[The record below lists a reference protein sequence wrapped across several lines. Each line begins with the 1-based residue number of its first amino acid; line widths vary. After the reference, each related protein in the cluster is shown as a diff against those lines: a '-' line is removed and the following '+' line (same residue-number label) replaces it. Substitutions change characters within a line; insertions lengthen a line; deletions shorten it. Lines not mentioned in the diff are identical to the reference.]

1 MLNKEKGMTL
11 LYPIRNSLY
20 VNITNLCCCK
30 CVFCIRNI
38 TDSVGGSDSLW
49 LDHEPTMEE
58 LKQELEKFDLDDY
71 EEVVFCGYGEPL
83 MRINEVVE
91 FAKYIKSKKNIKT
104 RINTN
109 GLADLIHKKKTAV
122 LLKDAIDSVSIS
134 LNAPN
139 EEVYLKV
146 TQPVFGIKSFDAMLQ
161 FAKDCKVCVKEVCF
175 SVVDE
180 ISDKEIQES
189 QELADS
195 LGIPLRVR
203 VKNG

>member
-1 MLNKEKGMTL
+1 MTL

-49 LDHEPTMEE
+49 LDHEPTMDE
-58 LKQELEKFDLDDY
+58 LKEELEKFDLDDY

-91 FAKYIKSKKNIKT
+91 FANYVKSKKNIKT
-104 RINTN
+104 RVNTN
-109 GLADLIHKKKTAV
+109 GLADLIHKKKTAE
-122 LLKDAIDSVSIS
+122 LLKDAIDAVSIS

-146 TQPVFGIKSFDAMLQ
+146 TQPAFGIKSFDAMLQ
-161 FAKDCKVCVKEVCF
+161 FAKDCKDCVKEVCF

-180 ISDKEIQES
+180 ISYEEIQQS

-203 VKNG
+203 IKNGK

>member
-1 MLNKEKGMTL
+1 MTL

-49 LDHEPTMEE
+49 LDHEPTMDE
-58 LKQELEKFDLDDY
+58 LKEELEKFDLDDY

-146 TQPVFGIKSFDAMLQ
+146 TQPSFGIKSFDAMLQ

>member
-1 MLNKEKGMTL
+1 MTL
-11 LYPIRNSLY
+11 LYPIENSLY

-30 CVFCIRNI
+30 CVFCVRDI

-49 LDHEPTMEE
+49 LDHEPTIDE
-58 LKQELEKFDLDDY
+58 LKAELEKFNLDEY

-91 FAKYIKSKKNIKT
+91 FANYIKTKKNIKI
-104 RINTN
+104 RVNTN

-122 LLKDAIDSVSIS
+122 LLKDAIDAVSIS

-139 EEVYLKV
+139 EEVYLEVAK
-146 TQPVFGIKSFDAMLQ
+146 PAFGIKSFDAMLS
-161 FAKDCKVCVKEVCF
+161 FAKDCKTCIKEVCF

-180 ISDKEIQES
+180 ITDEEIRQS

-195 LGIPLRVR
+195 LDIPLIVR

>member
-1 MLNKEKGMTL
+1 MTL
-11 LYPIRNSLY
+11 LYPIENSLY

-30 CVFCIRNI
+30 CVFCVRDI

-49 LDHEPTMEE
+49 LDHEPTIDE
-58 LKQELEKFDLDDY
+58 LKAELEKFNLDEY

-91 FAKYIKSKKNIKT
+91 FANYIKTKKNIKI
-104 RINTN
+104 RVNTN

-122 LLKDAIDSVSIS
+122 LLKDAIDAVSIS

-139 EEVYLKV
+139 EEVYLEVAK
-146 TQPVFGIKSFDAMLQ
+146 PAFGMKSFDAMLS
-161 FAKDCKVCVKEVCF
+161 FAKDCKTCIKEVCF

-180 ISDKEIQES
+180 ITDEEIRQS
-189 QELADS
+189 QERADS
-195 LGIPLRVR
+195 LDIPLRVR
-203 VKNG
+203 LKNG

>member
-1 MLNKEKGMTL
+1 MTL
-11 LYPIRNSLY
+11 LYPIENSLY

-30 CVFCIRNI
+30 CVFCVRDI

-49 LDHEPTMEE
+49 LDHEPTMDE
-58 LKQELEKFDLDDY
+58 LKAELEKFNLDDY

-83 MRINEVVE
+83 MRINEVIE
-91 FAKYIKSKKNIKT
+91 FANYIKTKKNIKI

-109 GLADLIHKKKTAV
+109 GLSDLIHKKKTAV
-122 LLKDAIDSVSIS
+122 LLKDAIDAVSIS

-146 TQPVFGIKSFDAMLQ
+146 AQPAFGIKSFDAMLN
-161 FAKDCKVCVKEVCF
+161 FAKDCKTYIKEVCF

-180 ISDKEIQES
+180 ISEQEIQQS
-189 QELADS
+189 QELANS

>member
-1 MLNKEKGMTL
+1 MTL
-11 LYPIRNSLY
+11 LYPIENSLY

-30 CVFCIRNI
+30 CVFCVRDI

-49 LDHEPTMEE
+49 LDHEPTMDE
-58 LKQELEKFDLDDY
+58 LKAELEKFNLDAY

-91 FAKYIKSKKNIKT
+91 FANYIKTKKNIKI
-104 RINTN
+104 RVNTN

-122 LLKDAIDSVSIS
+122 LLKDAIDAVSIS

-139 EEVYLKV
+139 EEVYLEVAK
-146 TQPVFGIKSFDAMLQ
+146 PAFGIKSFDAMLS
-161 FAKDCKVCVKEVCF
+161 FAKDCKTCIKEVCF

-180 ISDKEIQES
+180 ITDEEIRQS
-189 QELADS
+189 HELDDS
-195 LGIPLRVR
+195 LDIPLRVR

>member
-1 MLNKEKGMTL
+1 MTL
-11 LYPIRNSLY
+11 LYPIENSLY

-30 CVFCIRNI
+30 CVFCVRDI

-49 LDHEPTMEE
+49 LDHEPTIDE
-58 LKQELEKFDLDDY
+58 LKAELEKFNLDEY

-91 FAKYIKSKKNIKT
+91 FANYIKTKKNIKI
-104 RINTN
+104 RVNTN

-122 LLKDAIDSVSIS
+122 LLKDAIDAVSIS

-139 EEVYLKV
+139 EEVYLEIAK
-146 TQPVFGIKSFDAMLQ
+146 PAFGIKSFDAMLS
-161 FAKDCKVCVKEVCF
+161 FAKDCKTCIKEVCF

-180 ISDKEIQES
+180 ITDEEIRQS

-195 LGIPLRVR
+195 LDIPLRVR

>member
-1 MLNKEKGMTL
+1 MTL
-11 LYPIRNSLY
+11 LYQIENSLY

-30 CVFCIRNI
+30 CVFCVRDI

-49 LDHEPTMEE
+49 LDHEPTIDE
-58 LKQELEKFDLDDY
+58 LKAELEKFNLDEY

-91 FAKYIKSKKNIKT
+91 FANYIKTKKNIKI
-104 RINTN
+104 RVNTN

-122 LLKDAIDSVSIS
+122 LLKDAIDAVSIS

-139 EEVYLKV
+139 EEVYLEVAK
-146 TQPVFGIKSFDAMLQ
+146 PAFGIKSFDAMLS
-161 FAKDCKVCVKEVCF
+161 FAKDCKTCIKEVCF

-180 ISDKEIQES
+180 ITDEEIRQS

-195 LGIPLRVR
+195 LDIPLRVR

>member
-1 MLNKEKGMTL
+1 MTL
-11 LYPIRNSLY
+11 LYPIENSLY

-30 CVFCIRNI
+30 CVFCVRDI

-49 LDHEPTMEE
+49 LDHEPTIDE
-58 LKQELEKFDLDDY
+58 LKAELEKFNLDEY

-91 FAKYIKSKKNIKT
+91 FANYIKTKKNIKI
-104 RINTN
+104 RVNTN
-109 GLADLIHKKKTAV
+109 GLADLIQKKKTAV
-122 LLKDAIDSVSIS
+122 LLKDAIDAVSIS

-139 EEVYLKV
+139 EEVYLEVAK
-146 TQPVFGIKSFDAMLQ
+146 PAFGIKSFDAMLS
-161 FAKDCKVCVKEVCF
+161 FAKDCKTCIKEVCF

-180 ISDKEIQES
+180 ITDEEIRQS

-195 LGIPLRVR
+195 LDIPLRVR

>member
-1 MLNKEKGMTL
+1 MTL
-11 LYPIRNSLY
+11 LYPIENSLY

-30 CVFCIRNI
+30 CVFCVRDI

-49 LDHEPTMEE
+49 LDHEPTIDE
-58 LKQELEKFDLDDY
+58 LKAELEKFNLDEY

-91 FAKYIKSKKNIKT
+91 FANYIKTKKNIKI
-104 RINTN
+104 RVNTN

-122 LLKDAIDSVSIS
+122 LLKDAIDAVSIS

-139 EEVYLKV
+139 EEVYLEVAK
-146 TQPVFGIKSFDAMLQ
+146 PAFGMKSFDAMLS
-161 FAKDCKVCVKEVCF
+161 FAKDCKTCIKEVCF

-180 ISDKEIQES
+180 ITDEEIRQS

-195 LGIPLRVR
+195 LDIPLRVR

>member
-1 MLNKEKGMTL
+1 MTL
-11 LYPIRNSLY
+11 LYPIENSLY

-30 CVFCIRNI
+30 CVFCVRDI

-49 LDHEPTMEE
+49 LDHEPTMDE
-58 LKQELEKFDLDDY
+58 LKAELEKFNLDDY

-83 MRINEVVE
+83 MRINEVIE
-91 FAKYIKSKKNIKT
+91 FANYIKTKKNIKI

-109 GLADLIHKKKTAV
+109 GLSDLIHKKKTAV
-122 LLKDAIDSVSIS
+122 LLKDAIDAVSIS

-146 TQPVFGIKSFDAMLQ
+146 AKPAFGIKSFDAMLN
-161 FAKDCKVCVKEVCF
+161 FAKDCKTYIKEVCF

-180 ISDKEIQES
+180 ISEQEIQQS
-189 QELADS
+189 QELANS

>member
-1 MLNKEKGMTL
+1 MTL
-11 LYPIRNSLY
+11 LYPIESSLY

-30 CVFCIRNI
+30 CVFCVRDI

-49 LDHEPTMEE
+49 LDHEPTIDE
-58 LKQELEKFDLDDY
+58 LKAELEKFNLDEY

-91 FAKYIKSKKNIKT
+91 FANYIKTKKNIKI
-104 RINTN
+104 RVNTN

-122 LLKDAIDSVSIS
+122 LLKDAIDAVSIS

-139 EEVYLKV
+139 EEVYLEVAK
-146 TQPVFGIKSFDAMLQ
+146 PAFGIKSFDAMLS
-161 FAKDCKVCVKEVCF
+161 FAKDCKTCIKEVCF

-180 ISDKEIQES
+180 ITDEEIRQS

-195 LGIPLRVR
+195 LDIPLRVR

>member
-1 MLNKEKGMTL
+1 MTL
-11 LYPIRNSLY
+11 LYPIENSLY

-30 CVFCIRNI
+30 CVFCVRDI

-49 LDHEPTMEE
+49 LDHEPTMDE
-58 LKQELEKFDLDDY
+58 LKAELEKFNLDAY

-91 FAKYIKSKKNIKT
+91 FANYIKTKKNIKI
-104 RINTN
+104 RVNTN

-122 LLKDAIDSVSIS
+122 LLKDAIDAVSIS

-139 EEVYLKV
+139 EEVYLEVAK
-146 TQPVFGIKSFDAMLQ
+146 PAFGIKSFDAMLS
-161 FAKDCKVCVKEVCF
+161 FAKDCKTCIKEVCF

-180 ISDKEIQES
+180 ITDEEIRQS

-195 LGIPLRVR
+195 LDIPLRVR

>member
-1 MLNKEKGMTL
+1 MTL
-11 LYPIRNSLY
+11 LYPIENSLY

-30 CVFCIRNI
+30 CVFCVRDI

-49 LDHEPTMEE
+49 LDHEPTIDE
-58 LKQELEKFDLDDY
+58 LKAELEKFNLDEY

-91 FAKYIKSKKNIKT
+91 FANYIKTKKNIKI
-104 RINTN
+104 RVNTN
-109 GLADLIHKKKTAV
+109 GLADLIHKKKSAV
-122 LLKDAIDSVSIS
+122 LLKDAIDAVSIS

-139 EEVYLKV
+139 EEVYLEVAK
-146 TQPVFGIKSFDAMLQ
+146 PAFGIKSFDAMLS
-161 FAKDCKVCVKEVCF
+161 FAKDCKTCIKEVCF

-180 ISDKEIQES
+180 ITDEEIRQS

-195 LGIPLRVR
+195 LDIPLRVR

>member
-1 MLNKEKGMTL
+1 MTL
-11 LYPIRNSLY
+11 LYPIENSLY

-30 CVFCIRNI
+30 CVFCVRDI
-38 TDSVGGSDSLW
+38 TDSVGGRDSLW
-49 LDHEPTMEE
+49 LDHEPTIDE
-58 LKQELEKFDLDDY
+58 LKAELEKFNLDEY

-91 FAKYIKSKKNIKT
+91 FANYIKTKKNIKI
-104 RINTN
+104 RVNTN

-122 LLKDAIDSVSIS
+122 LLKDAIDAVSIS

-139 EEVYLKV
+139 EEVYLEVAK
-146 TQPVFGIKSFDAMLQ
+146 PAFGIKSFDAMLS
-161 FAKDCKVCVKEVCF
+161 FAKDCKTCIKEVCF

-180 ISDKEIQES
+180 ITDEEIRQS

-195 LGIPLRVR
+195 LDIPLRVR

>member
-1 MLNKEKGMTL
+1 MTL

-49 LDHEPTMEE
+49 LDHEPTMDE
-58 LKQELEKFDLDDY
+58 LKEELEKFDLDDY

-91 FAKYIKSKKNIKT
+91 FAKYIKSKKDIKT
-104 RINTN
+104 RVNTN

-146 TQPVFGIKSFDAMLQ
+146 TQPAFGIKSFDAMLQ

>member
-1 MLNKEKGMTL
+1 MTL
-11 LYPIRNSLY
+11 LYPIENSLY

-30 CVFCIRNI
+30 CVFCVRDIS
-38 TDSVGGSDSLW
+38 DSVGGSDSLW
-49 LDHEPTMEE
+49 LDHEPTIDE
-58 LKQELEKFDLDDY
+58 LKAELEKFNLDEY

-91 FAKYIKSKKNIKT
+91 FANYIKTKKNIKI
-104 RINTN
+104 RVNTN

-122 LLKDAIDSVSIS
+122 LLKDAIDAVSIS

-139 EEVYLKV
+139 EEVYLEVAK
-146 TQPVFGIKSFDAMLQ
+146 PAFGIKSFDAMLS
-161 FAKDCKVCVKEVCF
+161 FAKDCKTCIKEVCF

-180 ISDKEIQES
+180 ITDEEIRQS

-195 LGIPLRVR
+195 LDIPLRVR

>member
-1 MLNKEKGMTL
+1 MTL
-11 LYPIRNSLY
+11 LYPIENSLY

-30 CVFCIRNI
+30 CVFCVRDI

-49 LDHEPTMEE
+49 LDHEPTIDE
-58 LKQELEKFDLDDY
+58 LKAELEKFNLDEY

-91 FAKYIKSKKNIKT
+91 FANYIKTKKNIKI
-104 RINTN
+104 RVNTN
-109 GLADLIHKKKTAV
+109 GLADLIHKTKTAV
-122 LLKDAIDSVSIS
+122 LLKDAIDAVSIS

-139 EEVYLKV
+139 EEVYLEVAK
-146 TQPVFGIKSFDAMLQ
+146 PAFGIKSFDAMLS
-161 FAKDCKVCVKEVCF
+161 FAKDCKTCIKEVCF

-180 ISDKEIQES
+180 ITDEEIRQS

-195 LGIPLRVR
+195 LDIPLRVR

>member
-1 MLNKEKGMTL
+1 MTL
-11 LYPIRNSLY
+11 LYPIENSLY

-30 CVFCIRNI
+30 CVFCVRDI

-49 LDHEPTMEE
+49 LDHEPTIDE
-58 LKQELEKFDLDDY
+58 LKAELEKFNLDEY

-91 FAKYIKSKKNIKT
+91 FANYIKTKKNIKI
-104 RINTN
+104 RVNTN

-122 LLKDAIDSVSIS
+122 LLKDAIDAVSIS
-134 LNAPN
+134 LYAPN
-139 EEVYLKV
+139 EEVYLQV
-146 TQPVFGIKSFDAMLQ
+146 PRPAFGIKSFDAMLS
-161 FAKDCKVCVKEVCF
+161 FAKDCKTCIKEVCF

-180 ISDKEIQES
+180 ITDEEIRQS

-195 LGIPLRVR
+195 LDIPLRVR

>member
-1 MLNKEKGMTL
+1 MTL
-11 LYPIRNSLY
+11 LYPIENSLY

-30 CVFCIRNI
+30 CVFCVRDI

-49 LDHEPTMEE
+49 LDHEPTMDE
-58 LKQELEKFDLDDY
+58 LKAELEKFNLDDY

-83 MRINEVVE
+83 MRINEVIE
-91 FAKYIKSKKNIKT
+91 FANYIKTKKNIKI

-109 GLADLIHKKKTAV
+109 GLSDLIYKKKTAV
-122 LLKDAIDSVSIS
+122 LLKDAIDAVSIS

-146 TQPVFGIKSFDAMLQ
+146 AKPAFGIKSFDAMLN
-161 FAKDCKVCVKEVCF
+161 FAKDCKTYIKEVCF

-180 ISDKEIQES
+180 ISEQEIQQS
-189 QELADS
+189 QELANS

>member
-1 MLNKEKGMTL
+1 MTL
-11 LYPIRNSLY
+11 LYPIGKSLY
-20 VNITNLCCCK
+20 VNITNLCCCN
-30 CVFCIRNI
+30 CVFCERDI

-49 LDHEPTMEE
+49 LDHEPIIDE
-58 LKQELEKFDLDDY
+58 LKAELEKFDLDDY

-91 FAKYIKSKKNIKT
+91 FATYIKSKKDIKI

-122 LLKDAIDSVSIS
+122 MLKDVIDAVSIS

-139 EEVYLKV
+139 KEVYLEV
-146 TQPVFGIKSFDAMLQ
+146 TRPAFGIKSFDAMLS
-161 FAKDCKVCVKEVCF
+161 FAKDCKTCLKEVCF

-180 ISDKEIQES
+180 ISEEEIRKS

-195 LGIPLRVR
+195 LGIPLRIR

>member
-1 MLNKEKGMTL
+1 MTL

-139 EEVYLKV
+139 EKVYLKV
-146 TQPVFGIKSFDAMLQ
+146 TQPAFGIKSFDAMLQ

>member
-1 MLNKEKGMTL
+1 MTL
-11 LYPIRNSLY
+11 LYPIENSLY

-30 CVFCIRNI
+30 CVFCVRDI

-49 LDHEPTMEE
+49 LDHEPTIDE
-58 LKQELEKFDLDDY
+58 LKAELEKFNLDEY

-91 FAKYIKSKKNIKT
+91 FANYIKTKKNIKI
-104 RINTN
+104 RVNTN
-109 GLADLIHKKKTAV
+109 GLADLIHKKKKAV
-122 LLKDAIDSVSIS
+122 LLKDAIDAVSIS

-139 EEVYLKV
+139 EEVYLEVAK
-146 TQPVFGIKSFDAMLQ
+146 PAFGIKSFDAMLS
-161 FAKDCKVCVKEVCF
+161 FAKDCKTCIKEVCF

-180 ISDKEIQES
+180 ITDEEIRQS

-195 LGIPLRVR
+195 LDIPLRVR

>member
-1 MLNKEKGMTL
+1 MTL
-11 LYPIRNSLY
+11 LYPIENSLY

-30 CVFCIRNI
+30 CVFCVRDI

-49 LDHEPTMEE
+49 LDHEPTIDE
-58 LKQELEKFDLDDY
+58 LKAELEKFNLDAY

-91 FAKYIKSKKNIKT
+91 FANYIKTKKNIKI
-104 RINTN
+104 RVNTN

-122 LLKDAIDSVSIS
+122 LLKNAIDAVSIS

-139 EEVYLKV
+139 EEVYLEVAK
-146 TQPVFGIKSFDAMLQ
+146 PAFGIKSFDAMLS
-161 FAKDCKVCVKEVCF
+161 FAKDCKTCIKEVCF

-180 ISDKEIQES
+180 ITDEEIRQS

-195 LGIPLRVR
+195 LDIPLRVR

>member
-1 MLNKEKGMTL
+1 MTL
-11 LYPIRNSLY
+11 LYTIENSLY

-30 CVFCIRNI
+30 CVFCVRDI

-49 LDHEPTMEE
+49 LDHEPTIDE
-58 LKQELEKFDLDDY
+58 LKAELEKFNLDEY

-91 FAKYIKSKKNIKT
+91 FANYIKTKKNIKI
-104 RINTN
+104 RVNTN

-122 LLKDAIDSVSIS
+122 LLKDAIDAVSIS

-139 EEVYLKV
+139 EEVYLEVAK
-146 TQPVFGIKSFDAMLQ
+146 PAFGIKSFDAMLS
-161 FAKDCKVCVKEVCF
+161 FAKDCKTCIKEVCF

-180 ISDKEIQES
+180 ITDEEIRQS

-195 LGIPLRVR
+195 LDIPLRVR

>member
-1 MLNKEKGMTL
+1 MTL
-11 LYPIRNSLY
+11 LYPIENSLY

-30 CVFCIRNI
+30 CVFCVRDI

-49 LDHEPTMEE
+49 LDHEPTIDE
-58 LKQELEKFDLDDY
+58 LKAELEKFNLDEY

-91 FAKYIKSKKNIKT
+91 FANYIKTKKNIKI
-104 RINTN
+104 RVNTN

-122 LLKDAIDSVSIS
+122 LLKDAIDAVSIS

-139 EEVYLKV
+139 EEVYLEVAK
-146 TQPVFGIKSFDAMLQ
+146 PAFGIKSFDAMLS
-161 FAKDCKVCVKEVCF
+161 FAKDCKTCIKEVCF

-180 ISDKEIQES
+180 VTDEEIRQS

-195 LGIPLRVR
+195 LDIPLRVR

>member
-1 MLNKEKGMTL
+1 MTL

-49 LDHEPTMEE
+49 LDHEPTMDE
-58 LKQELEKFDLDDY
+58 LKEELEKFDLDDY

-146 TQPVFGIKSFDAMLQ
+146 TQPAFGIKSFDAMLQ